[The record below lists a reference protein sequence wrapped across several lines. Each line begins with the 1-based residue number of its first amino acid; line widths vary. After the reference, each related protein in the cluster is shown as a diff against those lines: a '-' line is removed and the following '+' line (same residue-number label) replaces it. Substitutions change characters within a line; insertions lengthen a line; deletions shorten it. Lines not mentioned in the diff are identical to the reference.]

1 MKKIKLY
8 NKLSLYSILLAVVLG
23 IVRSMI
29 KQNLSNEVVI
39 ISMYISVLL
48 GILFLFFSLLSYLE
62 KRKIE
67 RKSTNYDS
75 F

>member
-8 NKLSLYSILLAVVLG
+8 NKLSLYSIVLAVVLG
-23 IVRSMI
+23 IVRSLI
-29 KQNLSNEVVI
+29 KQNISNSVI
-39 ISMYISVLL
+39 KISLYISIFL
-48 GILFLFFSLLSYLE
+48 GILFIFFSLLSYLE

-67 RKSTNYDS
+67 RKSTNYDN